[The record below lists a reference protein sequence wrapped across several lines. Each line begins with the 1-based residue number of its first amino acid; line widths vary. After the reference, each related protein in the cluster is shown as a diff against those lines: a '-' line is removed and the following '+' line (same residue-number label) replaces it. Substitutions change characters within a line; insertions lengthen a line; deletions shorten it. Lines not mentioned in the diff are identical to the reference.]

1 MENGNEVQ
9 TQQPVQEQDNQPTQ
23 NEGQEE
29 KPKVEFTPEQQ
40 EAINSLIAE
49 KVAKVKAK
57 SDAKIQANSQK
68 AEQEKRDAIQ
78 KAIERTKMSAE
89 ERTKAEQKDREDE
102 FNRKQQDLDRQLR
115 EVKTKSTLID
125 KGITTDLLPLVMG
138 ADDDE
143 TSQRLDLL
151 DRYVQ
156 KKVQEA
162 TEKLMQGKQN
172 PTGGNGGQ
180 TISTNDNPWSAQ
192 GWNLTKQNEIFNQ
205 DPEKA
210 RQMIAQAQPKQ
221 GFYVGK
227 MN

>member
-1 MENGNEVQ
+1 MENENEVQ

-23 NEGQEE
+23 NEGQDE

-40 EAINSLIAE
+40 KAISALLDSKIAKE
-49 KVAKVKAK
+49 RIKA
-57 SDAKIQANSQK
+57 D
-68 AEQEKRDAIQ
+68 QEKQDAID
-78 KAIERTKMSAE
+78 KAIARTKMSAE
-89 ERTKAEQKDREDE
+89 ERAKAEQKDREDE

-162 TEKLMQGKQN
+162 TEKLMRGKQN
-172 PTGGNGGQ
+172 PTNGNGG
-180 TISTNDNPWSAQ
+180 SNVSLGDNPWSAQ
-192 GWNLTKQNEIFNQ
+192 SFNITKQQEIFNQ

-227 MN
+227 IN

>member
-1 MENGNEVQ
+1 MENENEVQ

-40 EAINSLIAE
+40 KAISALLDSKIAKE
-49 KVAKVKAK
+49 RT
-57 SDAKIQANSQK
+57 K
-68 AEQEKRDAIQ
+68 AEQEKKDAID
-78 KAIERTKMSAE
+78 KAIARTKMSAE
-89 ERTKAEQKDREDE
+89 ERAEAERKDREKALE
-102 FNRKQQDLDRQLR
+102 EERQDLARQKQ
-115 EVKTKSTLID
+115 EFKTKSMLVD
-125 KGITTDLLPLVMG
+125 KGITTDMLPLLMG
-138 ADDDE
+138 ADDEE
-143 TSQRLDLL
+143 TSQRLNLL
-151 DRYVQ
+151 DQYVN

-172 PTGGNGGQ
+172 PTGGNGSN
-180 TISTNDNPWSAQ
+180 TVSVNDNPWTEQAF
-192 GWNLTKQNEIFNQ
+192 NLTKQQEIFNQ

>member
-1 MENGNEVQ
+1 MENENEVQ

-68 AEQEKRDAIQ
+68 AEQEKRDAIP
-78 KAIERTKMSAE
+78 KAIARTKMSAE
-89 ERTKAEQKDREDE
+89 ERAKAEQEDREKAIE
-102 FNRKQQDLDRQLR
+102 QERQDLARQKQ
-115 EVKTKSTLID
+115 EYKTKSMLVD
-125 KGITTDLLPLVMG
+125 KGISTDMLPLLMG

-143 TSQRLDLL
+143 TLQRLGLL
-151 DRYVQ
+151 DQYVN

-162 TEKLMQGKQN
+162 TEKIMRGKHN
-172 PTGGNGGQ
+172 PTGGNGV
-180 TISTNDNPWSAQ
+180 SNVSLSDNPWSAQ
-192 GWNLTKQNEIFNQ
+192 SFNITKQQEIFNQ

-227 MN
+227 IN

>member
-1 MENGNEVQ
+1 MENENEVQ

-23 NEGQEE
+23 NEGQGE

-40 EAINSLIAE
+40 KAISALLDSKIAKE
-49 KVAKVKAK
+49 RIKA
-57 SDAKIQANSQK
+57 D
-68 AEQEKRDAIQ
+68 QEKQDAID
-78 KAIERTKMSAE
+78 KAIARTKMSAE
-89 ERTKAEQKDREDE
+89 ERAKAEQKDREDE

-162 TEKLMQGKQN
+162 TEKLMRGKQN
-172 PTGGNGGQ
+172 PTNGNGGR
-180 TISTNDNPWSAQ
+180 TISSNDNPWSAQ
-192 GWNLTKQNEIFNQ
+192 GWNLTKQNEILMNN
-205 DPEKA
+205 PEQA
-210 RQMIAQAQPKQ
+210 QQMIAQAQPKQ
-221 GFYVGK
+221 GFYFG
-227 MN
+227 MNN

>member
-1 MENGNEVQ
+1 MENENEVQ

-40 EAINSLIAE
+40 KAISALLDSKIAKE
-49 KVAKVKAK
+49 RIKA
-57 SDAKIQANSQK
+57 D
-68 AEQEKRDAIQ
+68 QEKRDAID
-78 KAIERTKMSAE
+78 KAIARTKMSAE
-89 ERTKAEQKDREDE
+89 ERAKAEQKDREDE

-138 ADDDE
+138 ADEEE

-151 DRYVQ
+151 DQYVQ

-162 TEKLMQGKQN
+162 TEKLMRGKQN
-172 PTGGNGGQ
+172 PINGNGG
-180 TISTNDNPWSAQ
+180 SNVSLSDNPWSAQ
-192 GWNLTKQNEIFNQ
+192 SFNITKQQEIFNQ

>member
-1 MENGNEVQ
+1 MENENEVQ
-9 TQQPVQEQDNQPTQ
+9 TQRSVQEQDTQPTQ
-23 NEGQEE
+23 NEGQDE

-40 EAINSLIAE
+40 KAISALLDSKIAKE
-49 KVAKVKAK
+49 RIKA
-57 SDAKIQANSQK
+57 D
-68 AEQEKRDAIQ
+68 QEKQDAID
-78 KAIERTKMSAE
+78 KAIARTKMSAE
-89 ERTKAEQKDREDE
+89 ERAKAEQKDREDE

-162 TEKLMQGKQN
+162 TEKLMRGKQN
-172 PTGGNGGQ
+172 PINGNGGR
-180 TISTNDNPWSAQ
+180 TISSNDNPWSAQ
-192 GWNLTKQNEIFNQ
+192 GWNLTKQNEILMNN
-205 DPEKA
+205 PEQA
-210 RQMIAQAQPKQ
+210 QQMIAQAQPKQ
-221 GFYVGK
+221 GFYFG
-227 MN
+227 MNN

>member
-1 MENGNEVQ
+1 MENENEVQ
-9 TQQPVQEQDNQPTQ
+9 TQQPVQEQDNQPAQ
-23 NEGQEE
+23 DEGQEE

-40 EAINSLIAE
+40 KAISALLDSKIAKE
-49 KVAKVKAK
+49 RIKA
-57 SDAKIQANSQK
+57 D
-68 AEQEKRDAIQ
+68 QEKRDAID
-78 KAIERTKMSAE
+78 KAIARTKMSAE
-89 ERTKAEQKDREDE
+89 ERAKAEQKDREDE

-162 TEKLMQGKQN
+162 TEKLMRGKQN
-172 PTGGNGGQ
+172 PINGNGG
-180 TISTNDNPWSAQ
+180 SNVSLGDNPWSAQ
-192 GWNLTKQNEIFNQ
+192 SFNITKQQEIFNQ

>member
-1 MENGNEVQ
+1 MENENEVQ
-9 TQQPVQEQDNQPTQ
+9 TQQPVQEQDNQPIQ

-40 EAINSLIAE
+40 KAISALLDSKIAKE
-49 KVAKVKAK
+49 RAKADAK
-57 SDAKIQANSQK
+57 SQADKQK
-68 AEQEKRDAIQ
+68 AEQEKRDAVQ
-78 KAIERTKMSAE
+78 KAIERTNMSAE
-89 ERTKAEQKDREDE
+89 ERAKAEQKDREDAV
-102 FNRKQQDLDRQLR
+102 KQKEQELDRQLR
-115 EVKTKSTLID
+115 KVQTQSMLVN
-125 KGITTDLLPLVMG
+125 KGIDLNMLPLLMG
-138 ADDDE
+138 ADDEE

-151 DRYVQ
+151 DQYVQ

-162 TEKLMQGKQN
+162 TEKLMRGKQN
-172 PTGGNGGQ
+172 PINGNGG
-180 TISTNDNPWSAQ
+180 SNVSLSDNPWSAQ

-205 DPEKA
+205 NPEKA

>member
-1 MENGNEVQ
+1 MENENEVQ

-40 EAINSLIAE
+40 KAISALLDSKIAKE
-49 KVAKVKAK
+49 RIKA
-57 SDAKIQANSQK
+57 D
-68 AEQEKRDAIQ
+68 QEKKDAID
-78 KAIERTKMSAE
+78 KAIARTKMSAE
-89 ERTKAEQKDREDE
+89 ERAKAEQKDREDE

-172 PTGGNGGQ
+172 PTGGNGG
-180 TISTNDNPWSAQ
+180 SNVSLSDNPWSAQ
-192 GWNLTKQNEIFNQ
+192 GWNLTKQNEILTNN
-205 DPEKA
+205 PEQA
-210 RQMIAQAQPKQ
+210 QQMIAQAQPKQ
-221 GFYVGK
+221 GFYFG
-227 MN
+227 MNN

>member
-1 MENGNEVQ
+1 MENENEVQ

-49 KVAKVKAK
+49 KVAKEKAK

-68 AEQEKRDAIQ
+68 AEQEKQDAIN
-78 KAIERTKMSAE
+78 KAIARTRMSAE
-89 ERTKAEQKDREDE
+89 ERAKAEQKDREDAVKKKE
-102 FNRKQQDLDRQLR
+102 QDLDRQLR

-125 KGITTDLLPLVMG
+125 KGITTDMLPLLMG
-138 ADDDE
+138 ADDEE

-151 DRYVQ
+151 NQYVN

-162 TEKLMQGKQN
+162 TEKLMRGKQN
-172 PTGGNGGQ
+172 PTSGNGGN
-180 TISTNDNPWSAQ
+180 TVSTSDNPWTEQAF
-192 GWNLTKQNEIFNQ
+192 NLTKQQEIFNQ

>member
-1 MENGNEVQ
+1 MENENEVQ

-40 EAINSLIAE
+40 KAISALLDSKIAKE
-49 KVAKVKAK
+49 RIKA
-57 SDAKIQANSQK
+57 D
-68 AEQEKRDAIQ
+68 QEKRDAID
-78 KAIERTKMSAE
+78 KAIARTKMSAE
-89 ERTKAEQKDREDE
+89 ERAKAEQKDREDE
-102 FNRKQQDLDRQLR
+102 FNRKQQDLDRKLR

-162 TEKLMQGKQN
+162 TEKLMRGKQN
-172 PTGGNGGQ
+172 PINGNGG
-180 TISTNDNPWSAQ
+180 SNVSLSDNPWSAQ
-192 GWNLTKQNEIFNQ
+192 SFNITKQQEIFNQ

-227 MN
+227 IN

>member
-1 MENGNEVQ
+1 MENENEVQ
-9 TQQPVQEQDNQPTQ
+9 TQQPVQEQDNHPTQ

-40 EAINSLIAE
+40 EAISALLDSKIAKE
-49 KVAKVKAK
+49 RIKA
-57 SDAKIQANSQK
+57 D
-68 AEQEKRDAIQ
+68 QEKRDAID
-78 KAIERTKMSAE
+78 KAIARTKMSAE
-89 ERTKAEQKDREDE
+89 ERAKAEQKDREDE

-162 TEKLMQGKQN
+162 TEKLMRGKQN
-172 PTGGNGGQ
+172 PINGNGG
-180 TISTNDNPWSAQ
+180 SNVSLSDNPWSAQ
-192 GWNLTKQNEIFNQ
+192 SFNITKQQEIFNQ

>member
-1 MENGNEVQ
+1 MENENEVQ

-40 EAINSLIAE
+40 KAISALLDSKIAKE
-49 KVAKVKAK
+49 RIKA
-57 SDAKIQANSQK
+57 D
-68 AEQEKRDAIQ
+68 QEKRDAID
-78 KAIERTKMSAE
+78 KAIARTKMSAE
-89 ERTKAEQKDREDE
+89 ERAKAEQKDREDE

-138 ADDDE
+138 DDDDE

-162 TEKLMQGKQN
+162 TEKLMRGKQN
-172 PTGGNGGQ
+172 PTGGNGG
-180 TISTNDNPWSAQ
+180 STVSTSDNPWSAQ
-192 GWNLTKQNEIFNQ
+192 GWNLTKQNEILMNN
-205 DPEKA
+205 PEQA
-210 RQMIAQAQPKQ
+210 QQMIAQAQPKQ
-221 GFYVGK
+221 GFYFG
-227 MN
+227 MNN

>member
-1 MENGNEVQ
+1 MENENEVQ
-9 TQQPVQEQDNQPTQ
+9 TQQPVQEQDNRPTQ

-40 EAINSLIAE
+40 KAISALLDSKIAKE
-49 KVAKVKAK
+49 RIKA
-57 SDAKIQANSQK
+57 D
-68 AEQEKRDAIQ
+68 QEKRDAID
-78 KAIERTKMSAE
+78 KAIARTKMSAE
-89 ERTKAEQKDREDE
+89 ERAKAEQKDREDE

-162 TEKLMQGKQN
+162 TEKLMRGKQN
-172 PTGGNGGQ
+172 PTNGNGGR
-180 TISTNDNPWSAQ
+180 TISSNDNPWSAQ
-192 GWNLTKQNEIFNQ
+192 GWNLTKQNEILMNN
-205 DPEKA
+205 PEQA
-210 RQMIAQAQPKQ
+210 QQMIAQAQPKQ
-221 GFYVGK
+221 GFYFG
-227 MN
+227 MNN

>member
-1 MENGNEVQ
+1 MENENEVQ
-9 TQQPVQEQDNQPTQ
+9 AQQPVQEQDNQPTQ

-49 KVAKVKAK
+49 KIAKVKAK
-57 SDAKIQANSQK
+57 SDEKMQANNQK
-68 AEQEKRDAIQ
+68 AEQEKQDAIN
-78 KAIERTKMSAE
+78 KAIARTKMSAE
-89 ERTKAEQKDREDE
+89 ERAKAEQKDREDE

-162 TEKLMQGKQN
+162 TEKLMRGKQN
-172 PTGGNGGQ
+172 PTNGNGGQ

-192 GWNLTKQNEIFNQ
+192 GWNLTKQNEILMNN
-205 DPEKA
+205 PEQA
-210 RQMIAQAQPKQ
+210 QQMIAQAQPKQ
-221 GFYVGK
+221 GFYFG
-227 MN
+227 MNN

>member
-1 MENGNEVQ
+1 MENENEVQ
-9 TQQPVQEQDNQPTQ
+9 TQQPVQEQDNQTTQ

-40 EAINSLIAE
+40 KAISALLDSKIAKE
-49 KVAKVKAK
+49 RIKA
-57 SDAKIQANSQK
+57 D
-68 AEQEKRDAIQ
+68 QEKRDAID
-78 KAIERTKMSAE
+78 KAIARTKMSAE
-89 ERTKAEQKDREDE
+89 ERAKAEQKDREDE

-162 TEKLMQGKQN
+162 TEKLMRGKQN
-172 PTGGNGGQ
+172 PTNGNGG
-180 TISTNDNPWSAQ
+180 SNVSLSDNPWSVQ
-192 GWNLTKQNEIFNQ
+192 SFNITKQQEIFNQ

-227 MN
+227 IN

>member
-1 MENGNEVQ
+1 MNNQQEENNQQQQSVEKQ
-9 TQQPVQEQDNQPTQ
+9 TEQQSQEQGSEVT
-23 NEGQEE
+23 
-29 KPKVEFTPEQQ
+29 FTDDQQ
-40 EAINSLIAE
+40 EAINKMIAE
-49 KVAKVKAK
+49 KVAKERA
-57 SDAKIQANSQK
+57 K
-68 AEQEKRDAIQ
+68 AEAEAQKKQQQAEKDKQDAVK
-78 KAIERTKMSAE
+78 KAEERAKMSAD
-89 ERTKAEQKDREDE
+89 ERAKAEQKDREEALTKKMAELERQTHE
-102 FNRKQQDLDRQLR
+102 FQ
-115 EVKTKSTLID
+115 TKNMLLD
-125 KGITTDLLPLVMG
+125 KGISTDLLPLVMG

-162 TEKLMQGKQN
+162 TEKLMRGKQN
-172 PTGGNGGQ
+172 PTNGNGG
-180 TISTNDNPWSAQ
+180 SNVSLSDNPWSAQ
-192 GWNLTKQNEIFNQ
+192 SFNITKQQEIFNQ

>member
-1 MENGNEVQ
+1 MENENEVQ
-9 TQQPVQEQDNQPTQ
+9 AQQPVQEQDNQPTQ

-40 EAINSLIAE
+40 KAISALLDSKIAKE
-49 KVAKVKAK
+49 RIKA
-57 SDAKIQANSQK
+57 D
-68 AEQEKRDAIQ
+68 QEKKDAID
-78 KAIERTKMSAE
+78 KAIARTKMSAE
-89 ERTKAEQKDREDE
+89 ERAKAEQKDREDE

-151 DRYVQ
+151 NRYVQ

-162 TEKLMQGKQN
+162 TEKLMRGKQN
-172 PTGGNGGQ
+172 PTNGNSG
-180 TISTNDNPWSAQ
+180 SNVSLSDNPWSAQ
-192 GWNLTKQNEIFNQ
+192 SFNITKQQEIFNQ

-227 MN
+227 IN

>member
-1 MENGNEVQ
+1 MENENEVQ

-40 EAINSLIAE
+40 KAISALLDSKIAKE
-49 KVAKVKAK
+49 RIKA
-57 SDAKIQANSQK
+57 D
-68 AEQEKRDAIQ
+68 QEKRDAID
-78 KAIERTKMSAE
+78 KAIARTKMSAE
-89 ERTKAEQKDREDE
+89 ERAKAEQKDREDE

-162 TEKLMQGKQN
+162 TEKLMRGKQN
-172 PTGGNGGQ
+172 PTNGNGG
-180 TISTNDNPWSAQ
+180 SNVSLSDNPWSAQ
-192 GWNLTKQNEIFNQ
+192 SFNITKQQEIFNQ

-210 RQMIAQAQPKQ
+210 QQMIAQAQPKQ

>member
-1 MENGNEVQ
+1 MENENGVQ
-9 TQQPVQEQDNQPTQ
+9 TQQPVQEQDNQPIQ

-40 EAINSLIAE
+40 KAISALLDSKIAKE
-49 KVAKVKAK
+49 RT
-57 SDAKIQANSQK
+57 K
-68 AEQEKRDAIQ
+68 AEQEKKNAIN
-78 KAIERTKMSAE
+78 KAIARTKMSAE
-89 ERTKAEQKDREDE
+89 ERAKAEQKDREDE

-162 TEKLMQGKQN
+162 TEKLMRGKQN
-172 PTGGNGGQ
+172 PTGGNGG
-180 TISTNDNPWSAQ
+180 STVSTSDNPWSAQ
-192 GWNLTKQNEIFNQ
+192 GWNLTKQNEILMNN
-205 DPEKA
+205 PEQA
-210 RQMIAQAQPKQ
+210 QQMIAQAQPKQ
-221 GFYVGK
+221 GFYFG
-227 MN
+227 MNN

>member
-1 MENGNEVQ
+1 MENENEVQ

-23 NEGQEE
+23 SEGQEE

-40 EAINSLIAE
+40 KAISSMIAE
-49 KVAKVKAK
+49 KVAKERAK
-57 SDAKIQANSQK
+57 SDAKSQADKQK
-68 AEQEKRDAIQ
+68 AEQEKKDAVQ

-89 ERTKAEQKDREDE
+89 ERAKAEQKDREDAV
-102 FNRKQQDLDRQLR
+102 KQQQQDLDRQLR
-115 EVKTKSTLID
+115 EVKTKSMLID
-125 KGITTDLLPLVMG
+125 KGITTDMLPLLMG

-162 TEKLMQGKQN
+162 TEKLMRGKQN
-172 PTGGNGGQ
+172 PTNGNGG
-180 TISTNDNPWSAQ
+180 SNVSLSDNPWSAQ
-192 GWNLTKQNEIFNQ
+192 SFNITKQQEIFNQ

>member
-1 MENGNEVQ
+1 MENENEVQ

-40 EAINSLIAE
+40 KAISALLDSKIAKE
-49 KVAKVKAK
+49 RT
-57 SDAKIQANSQK
+57 K
-68 AEQEKRDAIQ
+68 AEQEKQDAIK
-78 KAIERTKMSAE
+78 KAEERAKMSAE
-89 ERTKAEQKDREDE
+89 ERAEAERKDREKALE
-102 FNRKQQDLDRQLR
+102 EERQDLARQKQ
-115 EVKTKSTLID
+115 EFKTKSMLVD
-125 KGITTDLLPLVMG
+125 KGITTDMLPLLMG
-138 ADDDE
+138 ADDEE
-143 TSQRLDLL
+143 TSQRLNLL
-151 DRYVQ
+151 DQYVN

-172 PTGGNGGQ
+172 PTGGNGSN
-180 TISTNDNPWSAQ
+180 TVSVNDNPWTEQAF
-192 GWNLTKQNEIFNQ
+192 NLTKQQEIFNQ

>member
-1 MENGNEVQ
+1 MENENEVQ

-29 KPKVEFTPEQQ
+29 KPKVDFTPEQQ
-40 EAINSLIAE
+40 KAISALLDSKIAKE
-49 KVAKVKAK
+49 RIKA
-57 SDAKIQANSQK
+57 D
-68 AEQEKRDAIQ
+68 QEKKDAID
-78 KAIERTKMSAE
+78 KAIARTKMSAE
-89 ERTKAEQKDREDE
+89 ERAKAEQKDREDE

-162 TEKLMQGKQN
+162 TEKLMRGKQN
-172 PTGGNGGQ
+172 PTGGNGG
-180 TISTNDNPWSAQ
+180 SNVSLSDNPWSAQ
-192 GWNLTKQNEIFNQ
+192 SFNITKQQEIFNQ

-227 MN
+227 IN

>member
-1 MENGNEVQ
+1 MENKNEVQ
-9 TQQPVQEQDNQPTQ
+9 TQQPVQEQDNQPIQ

-40 EAINSLIAE
+40 KAISALLDSKIAKE
-49 KVAKVKAK
+49 RAKADAK
-57 SDAKIQANSQK
+57 SQADKQK
-68 AEQEKRDAIQ
+68 AEQEKRDAVQ

-89 ERTKAEQKDREDE
+89 ERAKAEQKDREDE

-162 TEKLMQGKQN
+162 TEKLMRGKQN
-172 PTGGNGGQ
+172 PTNGNGG
-180 TISTNDNPWSAQ
+180 SNVSLSDNPWSAQ

-205 DPEKA
+205 NPEKA

-227 MN
+227 TN

>member
-1 MENGNEVQ
+1 MENENEVQ
-9 TQQPVQEQDNQPTQ
+9 AQQPVQEQDNQPTQ

-40 EAINSLIAE
+40 KAISALLDSKIAKE
-49 KVAKVKAK
+49 RIKA
-57 SDAKIQANSQK
+57 D
-68 AEQEKRDAIQ
+68 QEKKDAID
-78 KAIERTKMSAE
+78 KAIARTKMSAE
-89 ERTKAEQKDREDE
+89 ERAKAEQKDREDE

-151 DRYVQ
+151 NRYVQ

-162 TEKLMQGKQN
+162 TEKLMRGKQN
-172 PTGGNGGQ
+172 PTNGNGG
-180 TISTNDNPWSAQ
+180 SNVSLSDNPWSAQ
-192 GWNLTKQNEIFNQ
+192 SFNITKQQEIFNQ

>member
-1 MENGNEVQ
+1 MENENEVQ

-29 KPKVEFTPEQQ
+29 KSKVEFTPEQQ
-40 EAINSLIAE
+40 KAISALLDSKIAKE
-49 KVAKVKAK
+49 RIKA
-57 SDAKIQANSQK
+57 D
-68 AEQEKRDAIQ
+68 QEKRDAID
-78 KAIERTKMSAE
+78 KAIARTKMSAE
-89 ERTKAEQKDREDE
+89 ERAKAEQKDREDE

-162 TEKLMQGKQN
+162 TEKLMRGKQN
-172 PTGGNGGQ
+172 PTNGNGGR
-180 TISTNDNPWSAQ
+180 TISSNDNPWSAQ
-192 GWNLTKQNEIFNQ
+192 GWNLTKQNEILMNN
-205 DPEKA
+205 PEQA
-210 RQMIAQAQPKQ
+210 QQMIAQAQPKQ
-221 GFYVGK
+221 GFYFG
-227 MN
+227 MNN

>member
-1 MENGNEVQ
+1 MENKNEVQ

-23 NEGQEE
+23 NESQEE

-40 EAINSLIAE
+40 KAICALLDSKIAKE
-49 KVAKVKAK
+49 RT
-57 SDAKIQANSQK
+57 K
-68 AEQEKRDAIQ
+68 AEQEKKNAID
-78 KAIERTKMSAE
+78 KAIARTKMSAE
-89 ERTKAEQKDREDE
+89 ERTKAEQKDREDAVKKKE
-102 FNRKQQDLDRQLR
+102 QELDHQLR
-115 EVKTKSTLID
+115 KVQTQSMLVN
-125 KGITTDLLPLVMG
+125 KGITTDMLPLLMG
-138 ADDDE
+138 ADDEE
-143 TSQRLDLL
+143 TSQRLNLL
-151 DRYVQ
+151 DQYVN

-172 PTGGNGGQ
+172 PTGGNGSN
-180 TISTNDNPWSAQ
+180 TVSVNDNPWTKQAF
-192 GWNLTKQNEIFNQ
+192 NLTKQQEIFNQ

>member
-1 MENGNEVQ
+1 MENENEVQ

-40 EAINSLIAE
+40 KAISALLDSKIAKE
-49 KVAKVKAK
+49 RIKA
-57 SDAKIQANSQK
+57 D
-68 AEQEKRDAIQ
+68 QEKRDAID
-78 KAIERTKMSAE
+78 KAIARTKMSAE
-89 ERTKAEQKDREDE
+89 ERAKAEQKDREDE

-151 DRYVQ
+151 DRYVN

-162 TEKLMQGKQN
+162 TEKLMRGKQN
-172 PTGGNGGQ
+172 PTNGSGG
-180 TISTNDNPWSAQ
+180 ITNVPASENPWTKEN
-192 GWNLTKQNEIFNQ
+192 WNMTKQQRIYTQ
-205 DPEKA
+205 DPELA
-210 RQMIAQAQPKQ
+210 HQMILTAKPQ
-221 GFYVGK
+221 GFYAGK
-227 MN
+227 

>member
-1 MENGNEVQ
+1 MENENEVQ

-40 EAINSLIAE
+40 KAISALLDSKIAKE
-49 KVAKVKAK
+49 RIKA
-57 SDAKIQANSQK
+57 D
-68 AEQEKRDAIQ
+68 QEKRDAID
-78 KAIERTKMSAE
+78 KAIARTKMSAE
-89 ERTKAEQKDREDE
+89 ERAKAEQKDREDE

-162 TEKLMQGKQN
+162 TEKLMRGKQN
-172 PTGGNGGQ
+172 PTNGNGGR
-180 TISTNDNPWSAQ
+180 TISSNDNPWSAQ
-192 GWNLTKQNEIFNQ
+192 GWNLTKQNEILMNN
-205 DPEKA
+205 PEQA
-210 RQMIAQAQPKQ
+210 QQMIAQAQPKQ
-221 GFYVGK
+221 GFYFG
-227 MN
+227 MNN